1 MPIPRNYIKKL
12 EFENRALVAQQAEF
26 EARQV
31 ELEARI
37 LELRVHLALPK
48 FQHDTT
54 IQTQDVRNWLD
65 YVEAN

>member
-1 MPIPRNYIKKL
+1 MPIPRNYIKRL
-12 EFENRALVAQQAEF
+12 EFEKEAL

-65 YVEAN
+65 YVEAD

>member
-1 MPIPRNYIKKL
+1 MPIPRNYIKRL
-12 EFENRALVAQQAEF
+12 EFEKEAL